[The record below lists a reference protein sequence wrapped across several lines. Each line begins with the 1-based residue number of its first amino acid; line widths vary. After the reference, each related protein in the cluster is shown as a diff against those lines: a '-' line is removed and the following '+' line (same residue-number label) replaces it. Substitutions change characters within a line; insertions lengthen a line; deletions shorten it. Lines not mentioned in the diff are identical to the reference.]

1 MKGNTLTVGKPAGTD
16 KGRLL
21 KKRIKD
27 NWQLYAM
34 LLVPVVLTS
43 IYKYIPMPGLQL
55 CLAGVVLLDI
65 PEGVGDLVL
74 V

>member
-34 LLVPVVLTS
+34 RSVIIRRVRGS
-43 IYKYIPMPGLQL
+43 W
-55 CLAGVVLLDI
+55 GVN
-65 PEGVGDLVL
+65 G
-74 V
+74 